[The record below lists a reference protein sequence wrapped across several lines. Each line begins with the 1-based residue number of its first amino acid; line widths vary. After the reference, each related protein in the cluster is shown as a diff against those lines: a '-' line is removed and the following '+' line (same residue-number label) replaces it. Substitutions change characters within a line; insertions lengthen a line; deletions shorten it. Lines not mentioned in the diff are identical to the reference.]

1 MRMTVTHH
9 TTRDAARRIINQ
21 RIAALEQQYG
31 HHASEIQRE
40 WAGDL
45 LNFSFKA
52 KGFQGKGTLEITDS
66 EVIVDG
72 KLPLIAKPFESRIR
86 KTVEDEAAQLFP
98 RGA

>member
-9 TTRDAARRIINQ
+9 TTRENARRIIDQ
-21 RIAALEQQYG
+21 KIVELEGKYG
-31 HHASEIQRE
+31 HYASEIERR
-40 WAGDL
+40 WTGDV

-52 KGFQGKGTLEITDS
+52 KGFQGKGSLEITDS

-86 KTVEDEAAQLFP
+86 STVEREGAELFP
-98 RGA
+98 A